1 MKSKNLSSSK
11 AFNMTRCTYFEWD
24 DAITNIPIM
33 AFVEHVAFLKWKL
46 LLFSLYVPLFLS
58 LSLPPYIY
66 IYVLLLAYFVIDR
79 SLIFIEM

>member
-11 AFNMTRCTYFEWD
+11 AFYMTRCTYFEWD

-58 LSLPPYIY
+58 LPIY
-66 IYVLLLAYFVIDR
+66 IYVYYY
-79 SLIFIEM
+79 